1 MYDNFQ
7 NQRLLG
13 HLAADHTIVM
23 SETLKVTGNHAIY
36 DRSESFQVKFAL
48 IY

>member
-7 NQRLLG
+7 NQRMLG

-23 SETLKVTGNHAIY
+23 SGTLKGGGSVA
-36 DRSESFQVKFAL
+36 
-48 IY
+48 